1 MSTTAQLTYT
11 IPPADGS
18 RPYTAI
24 NEDSTGKKS
33 QNWIEDIRNVDIEDA
48 RGKEHQYTLDTVGF
62 QFHHYRAKH
71 TRFLD
76 DEEIKGEYYTECMEL
91 LKELTGATKVV
102 IFDHTIR
109 RRRPGITDDD
119 QQKRQPVPLVHSDR
133 TTASSIA
140 RVHKHLPPSEVE
152 DLLRGRWQ
160 IINIWRPIS
169 HPAVDWP
176 LAFCDYRSV
185 NPDNDLV
192 VLALVHHGHEG
203 ENYHLKYNPEH
214 RWVYKRAMD
223 TEDVVLIKCFDSIS
237 DDSVAKMAAH
247 SALKD
252 PKTPEGTPFRES
264 IEVEALVFYKED

>member
-1 MSTTAQLTYT
+1 MNGTL
-11 IPPADGS
+11 PA
-18 RPYTAI
+18 
-24 NEDSTGKKS
+24 
-33 QNWIEDIRNVDIEDA
+33 
-48 RGKEHQYTLDTVGF
+48 
-62 QFHHYRAKH
+62 
-71 TRFLD
+71 
-76 DEEIKGEYYTECMEL
+76 
-91 LKELTGATKVV
+91 
-102 IFDHTIR
+102 IR
-109 RRRPGITDDD
+109 RRRPGTTDDD

-140 RVHKHLPPSEVE
+140 RVHKHAPPSEVE

-185 NPDNDLV
+185 NPGKDLV
-192 VLALVHHGHEG
+192 VLALVHNEHDG

-223 TEDVVLIKCFDSIS
+223 PEDVVLIKWSVLCLDRCHDSHCLDFSFDSIS
-237 DDSVAKMAAH
+237 DDRVAKMAAH
-247 SALKD
+247 SAFKD

>member
-1 MSTTAQLTYT
+1 MYAIL
-11 IPPADGS
+11 PA
-18 RPYTAI
+18 
-24 NEDSTGKKS
+24 
-33 QNWIEDIRNVDIEDA
+33 
-48 RGKEHQYTLDTVGF
+48 
-62 QFHHYRAKH
+62 
-71 TRFLD
+71 
-76 DEEIKGEYYTECMEL
+76 
-91 LKELTGATKVV
+91 
-102 IFDHTIR
+102 IR

-223 TEDVVLIKCFDSIS
+223 TEDVVLIKWSVLRLDRCHDSHCLDFSFDSIS

-247 SALKD
+247 SALRTRRRPRALHSGSLLKSRLLYFIR
-252 PKTPEGTPFRES
+252 KIRLVANLVQLQIES
-264 IEVEALVFYKED
+264 FPV